1 MLADIIT
8 KTLKDASRP
17 LTFSQLK
24 QKTGADSSD
33 LRAEL
38 AALTES
44 GTVYAQN
51 SSRFSLPSKSGLL
64 LCRVRLAS
72 YNSPA
77 FAVPSK
83 EGSDIYLD
91 MPEEQAFDG
100 DLVFVRLSKKGEKP
114 RGTLVQ
120 IVRRAHSIVTGTLF
134 IDKNDTSGFGRH
146 ARKRGRLRPQPQKRY
161 IALLSDKKFPRE
173 ADVIQINDPSAKPG
187 DLCVF
192 RIISYPHSS
201 GNLQLSL
208 TEALGSSGDIDAR
221 LSAICAENSIIQDF
235 SPEALDLAESF
246 GKDPDP
252 RDYSGRLDLRNDMIF
267 TIDGDDAQDFDDA
280 VSIETVGSNT
290 VLGVHIADVSNYVRQ
305 GSVLDDCARQRG
317 TSVYLPGRTIPMLPE
332 NLCNCL
338 CSLMPDRD
346 RLTFSCIMRYTGI
359 KLDSYEIRTS
369 VIRSKAR
376 LTYSEVNK
384 ALAGKASKVPRDLHE
399 TLDKM
404 NRFAKSLRN
413 ARISNGSI
421 ELDIPEPYFRLN
433 ASGAPVEILTRDR
446 GDAEMLI
453 EEFMLA
459 ANRCV
464 AHFAQKN
471 ELPFPYRVH
480 EKPDSEKLSELDE
493 LLIALD
499 HPFKVGQSPS
509 QQRLNEVL
517 AAFEG
522 DSRHLIVA
530 QHLLRAM
537 AKARYSEKNLGHYAL
552 AFRDYCHFTSPIRR
566 YPDLL
571 AHRML
576 KRFLD
581 RPFTEDE
588 TLLLTGSMHTLTE
601 ESSLC
606 EQNAAQAERDA
617 DKLMAAVY
625 MSDHKRDTFELTV
638 TRLLKNYA
646 VVTMDNSVEGVLP
659 YRNMKGDYSPDSERT
674 VLISSRTGKAV
685 YLGDKLTLR
694 PCYTEAAQGYIEFE
708 MA

>member
-1 MLADIIT
+1 MLVDLIIR
-8 KTLKDASRP
+8 TLKEAPRP

-24 QKTGADSSD
+24 QKTGADSTE
-33 LRAEL
+33 LRTEL
-38 AALTES
+38 SALAES
-44 GTVYAQN
+44 GKVYSQN
-51 SSRFSLPSKSGLL
+51 ASRYCLPGKAGLQ
-64 LCRVRLAS
+64 LCKVRLSS

-77 FAVPSK
+77 FAVPSQ
-83 EGSDIYLD
+83 EGNDIYLD

-100 DLVFVRLSKKGEKP
+100 DLVFVRLSKKGDKP

-120 IVRRAHSIVTGTLF
+120 IIRHAHSVVTGTLY
-134 IDKNDTSGFGRH
+134 IDKNDTSAFRRH
-146 ARKRGRLRPQPQKRY
+146 ARKKGRLRPQPQKRY
-161 IALLSDKKFPRE
+161 IALLSDKKLPRE

-208 TEALGSSGDIDAR
+208 TEVLGSSGDIDAR
-221 LSAICAENSIIQDF
+221 LSAICAENSIVQDF
-235 SPEALDLAESF
+235 SSEALELAERF

-252 RDYSGRLDLRNDMIF
+252 RDYSGRLDLRNDLIF

-280 VSIETVGSNT
+280 VSIETDGNST
-290 VLGVHIADVSNYVRQ
+290 VLGVHIADVSNYVTQ
-305 GSVLDDCARQRG
+305 GSSLDDCARQRG

-346 RLTFSCIMRYTGI
+346 RLTFSCIMRFTGA

-384 ALAGKASKVPRDLHE
+384 ALLGKPSKVPKELNE

-404 NRFAKSLRN
+404 NRFAKSLRR
-413 ARISNGSI
+413 ARIGNGSI
-421 ELDIPEPYFRLN
+421 ELDIPEPYFRLD
-433 ASGAPVEILTRDR
+433 ASGTPVEIGTRDR

-464 AHFAQKN
+464 ASFAQKK

-480 EKPDSEKLSELDE
+480 EKPDSEKLAELDE

-499 HPFKVGQSPS
+499 RPFKVGQSPS

-517 AAFEG
+517 EAFDG

-576 KRFLD
+576 KRYFD
-581 RPFTEDE
+581 KPFSEE
-588 TLLLTGSMHTLTE
+588 EALLLTGSMHTLTE
-601 ESSLC
+601 EASLC

-617 DKLMAAVY
+617 DRLMAAVY
-625 MSDHKRDTFELTV
+625 MNNHRNNTFEMIV

-646 VVTMDNSVEGVLP
+646 VVTMDNSIEGVLP
-659 YRNMKGDYSPDSERT
+659 YRNMNDSYAPDSDKT
-674 VLISSRTGKAV
+674 VLIGRRTGKAI
-685 YLGDKLTLR
+685 YLGDRLILR
-694 PCYTEAAQGYIEFE
+694 PSYVEAAQGYIEFE